1 MALFKGPELKPIDR
15 RSTCQRWA
23 DVVIYR
29 GEARW
34 VEVANDPS
42 LDAAGQIAQVFE
54 QMDAML
60 EKIGSSKSRLLEVLI
75 FLADL
80 NHVPILNGLWD
91 EWVEPGQPPIRAC
104 VQVGLQNQYLAEF
117 IIRAAV

>member
-1 MALFKGPELKPIDR
+1 MEPIVR
-15 RSTCQRWA
+15 NTSCTRWA

-42 LDAAGQIAQVFE
+42 VDAAGQTQQILDQI
-54 QMDAML
+54 DKML
-60 EKIGSSKSRLLEVLI
+60 SEIKSSKDRLLEIVI
-75 FLADL
+75 YLADL
-80 NHVPILNGLWD
+80 QDVPAFNRVWD
-91 EWVEPGQPPIRAC
+91 AWVDNNNPPVRAC
-104 VQVGLQNQYLAEF
+104 VQVGLQNGYLAEF

>member
-1 MALFKGPELKPIDR
+1 MEPIVR
-15 RSTCQRWA
+15 KVTCKRWA

-42 LDAAGQIAQVFE
+42 SDFSGQVAQILQQLDQALVA
-54 QMDAML
+54 
-60 EKIGSSKSRLLEVLI
+60 IGSSKDRLLEIVI
-75 FLADL
+75 YLADL
-80 NHVPILNGLWD
+80 KDVPAFNAVWD
-91 EWVEPGQPPIRAC
+91 AWVDPQHPPIRAC
-104 VQVGLQNQYLAEF
+104 VQVALQNDYLAEF

>member
-1 MALFKGPELKPIDR
+1 M
-15 RSTCQRWA
+15 
-23 DVVIYR
+23 VIYR

-42 LDAAGQIAQVFE
+42 ADATGQIAQILE
-54 QMDAML
+54 QIEVML
-60 EKIGSSKSRLLEVLI
+60 ATIGSSKSRLLEVLI

-80 NHVPILNGLWD
+80 THVPILNTLWD
-91 EWVEPGQPPIRAC
+91 EWVEKGHPPIRAC
-104 VQVGLQNQYLAEF
+104 VQVGLQNQFLAEF